1 MASKKK
7 YGLRKLKSVPK
18 LSKKSLLVTLDVT
31 SLYTNIPHA
40 DGIDACR
47 HYLDKENN
55 NSKLSTD
62 EICSLIKLTLENN
75 HFQFS
80 GENYVQ
86 TLGTAMVSSMAPA
99 YASLFMGK
107 LETDFLESYHLKP
120 TAWLRFLDDI
130 FMIWDHSLAD
140 LNDFIKKLNAY
151 HPTIKV
157 TYNVSENN
165 VSFLDVTV
173 LKKESNNIST
183 DIYIKSTDVH
193 QYLEYSSCHPNK
205 CKEGIP
211 FSQAKRYRRII
222 SDDGKFQESLDNL
235 EQYFKNRNYPDNVIK
250 TAFEK
255 VSSSTQDEALI
266 NKNTDINSSQLIP
279 FVIPYNPSLPH
290 LGLTINKYWDLL
302 KLSNNNSVQQLY
314 NYKPVL
320 AYKRPKNLQDYL
332 THSSLNKKSLDCKTS
347 RCNRRRCTHCDSI
360 IESDAFTSTNTGKTF
375 KIFFGGN
382 CTSSDVI
389 YLITCKRC
397 KVQYVGQTHQLV
409 SKR

>member
-1 MASKKK
+1 MFGSPQITD
-7 YGLRKLKSVPK
+7 LE
-18 LSKKSLLVTLDVT
+18 TLDVT

-40 DGIDACR
+40 DGTDACR
-47 HYLDKENN
+47 HYLDKEN

-75 HFQFS
+75 HFQFN

-86 TLGTAMVSSMAPA
+86 TLETAMGSSMAPA

-140 LNDFIKKLNAY
+140 LKDFIKKLNAH
-151 HPTIKV
+151 HPTIKF
-157 TYNVSENN
+157 TYNVSENK

-173 LKKESNNIST
+173 LKNESNTVST
-183 DIYIKSTDVH
+183 DIHIKSTDVH

-290 LGLTINKYWDLL
+290 LGLTINKYWDIL
-302 KLSNNNSVQQLY
+302 KLSNNNIVQQLY

-332 THSSLNKKSLDCKTS
+332 THSSLNKKSLDSKTS

-360 IESDAFTSTNTGKTF
+360 IESDTFTSTNTGKTF
-375 KIFFGGN
+375 KIFFCGN

-389 YLITCKRC
+389 HLITCKRC
-397 KVQYVGQTHQLV
+397 K
-409 SKR
+409 